1 MFLGTYSPRLDEK
14 GRIALPAKYRDEL
27 SAGVVVTRGQERCLT
42 VWTRDEFARRFET
55 LRKASTGSRSA
66 RELQRMLA
74 AGAHDDAPDKQ
85 GRVTLPVHL
94 RSYAGLDRD
103 VAVVGAMSRLE
114 IWDAETWAD
123 YQASKEADF
132 SDLDEEVLADLF

>member
-114 IWDAETWAD
+114 IWDAETWRQVVAD
-123 YQASKEADF
+123 ARKVYAETDK
-132 SDLDEEVLADLF
+132 LTHVRT

>member
-1 MFLGTYSPRLDEK
+1 MRASSGERPTRSGPRSTEP
-14 GRIALPAKYRDEL
+14 GPR
-27 SAGVVVTRGQERCLT
+27 ST
-42 VWTRDEFARRFET
+42 
-55 LRKASTGSRSA
+55 TGSRSA